1 MNSARRIHACQV
13 AADPSAHR
21 TVEAPPYPVHVFPLE
36 GVKAAQ
42 PALFLHWATHPDRVH
57 PVVTMNRRSP
67 SLDPARAARW
77 IRRRC
82 SNAPGVGIILGSG
95 FGPIAEAIPEA
106 CSIPYSEIPGFP
118 VGGVKGHSG
127 QLILGRWHG
136 IEVAVLAGRAHFYEG
151 FDMSTVTFPT
161 RVLASLGIRD
171 LLLTNAAGGIRRG
184 LKPGDF
190 VAISDHINFLGTNPL
205 RGPLAPGRERFI
217 DMTAAYDPE
226 LRKRTLRV
234 AKNLGMRIRE
244 GVYLAVSGPS
254 FETPAE
260 IRAFR
265 TLGADIVGMSTV
277 PEAIVARQ
285 CGMRVAGLS
294 CITNVAAGLAGPHQ
308 SLSHGE
314 VLEVAREVA
323 PRATQLVEAWIQG

>member
-1 MNSARRIHACQV
+1 MSTLKILTQV
-13 AADPSAHR
+13 LLRMPLLLLLNAGLGPVMAA
-21 TVEAPPYPVHVFPLE
+21 EPVHIGFDSSY
-36 GVKAAQ
+36 GVKTSTADQ
-42 PALFLHWATHPDRVH
+42 SIEWGV
-57 PVVTMNRRSP
+57 
-67 SLDPARAARW
+67 RAAM
-77 IRRRC
+77 
-82 SNAPGVGIILGSG
+82 
-95 FGPIAEAIPEA
+95 E
-106 CSIPYSEIPGFP
+106 
-118 VGGVKGHSG
+118 
-127 QLILGRWHG
+127 
-136 IEVAVLAGRAHFYEG
+136 EV
-151 FDMSTVTFPT
+151 
-161 RVLASLGIRD
+161 
-171 LLLTNAAGGIRRG
+171 NAAGGIRRG

-205 RGPLAPGRERFI
+205 RGPRAPGRERFI

-234 AKNLGMRIRE
+234 AKSLGMRIRE

-265 TLGADIVGMSTV
+265 TLGADVVGMSTV

-314 VLEVAREVA
+314 VLDVAREVA
-323 PRATQLVEAWIQG
+323 PRATRLVEAWIQG